1 MIEILL
7 TTLLP
12 ALLPAV
18 GDGIKTVINKFTG
31 NNPRMPQSI
40 DEVVKL
46 MAAQTERL
54 RALAE
59 LDKPSGEISKWVAN
73 LRASSRYIAVFV
85 LILNA
90 VAQGI
95 WGVDDQVIASS
106 QQMGQSGFFFLFGD
120 RVYMHLRKPTQ

>member
-18 GDGIKTVINKFTG
+18 GDGIKTVINKVTG
-31 NNPRMPQSI
+31 NNPAMPQSI
-40 DEVVKL
+40 DDAIKL
-46 MAAQTERL
+46 MAAQTDRL
-54 RALAE
+54 RVLAE
-59 LDKPSGEISKWVAN
+59 LDKPTGEISKWVAD
-73 LRASSRYIAVFV
+73 LRASSRYIAVFI
-85 LILNA
+85 LIINA

-95 WGVDDQVIASS
+95 WGANDQVIAMS

-120 RVYMHLRKPTQ
+120 RVYMHLRKPA